1 MAVHRRV
8 DPYAHRA
15 LYQDCN
21 HTGESQRRPV
31 NCWKTR
37 GRVRIFWKFSMPALP
52 EAGQK
57 G

>member
-21 HTGESQRRPV
+21 HTGESQRTARQYLVEANSPA
-31 NCWKTR
+31 
-37 GRVRIFWKFSMPALP
+37 GRLAARSMRSA
-52 EAGQK
+52 
-57 G
+57 